1 MLGVAIIGGEL
12 TVTEN
17 LEVAPLSKVFVV
29 LDPTRLAQPALE
41 KAEWI
46 AARNHAS
53 LLLYCCV
60 YDTHLAFRRE
70 SQEAAV
76 EQMVHW
82 VDRLAERPRRN
93 GLGVEVQI
101 ESHPDWRDAMVSA
114 ATSAGCDL
122 IVKNLAPHGA
132 LVRRLAKTSDWALLN
147 AARCPVLLVSP
158 LQPSNTSTALV
169 AVKQKP
175 DNEVHERLNRG
186 VVALAHRIAGALES
200 DLHAVTVYK
209 GDDIYFDRQ
218 RFADSCRLPR
228 NRVHAAEGSATRG
241 IAEVAEKLNAGVI
254 VIGSANSVFGP
265 SRADTAQRVIDEVRA
280 DVIVL
285 PAD

>member
-1 MLGVAIIGGEL
+1 MLAVPIVGGEL
-12 TVTEN
+12 IVTET
-17 LEVAPLSKVFVV
+17 LEVTPLTKVFVV
-29 LDPTRLAQPALE
+29 LDPTRLTQPALE

-46 AARNHAS
+46 AARNNAS

-70 SQEAAV
+70 SQQAAV

-82 VDRLAERPRRN
+82 VDRLAEHPRRN
-93 GLGVEVQI
+93 GLTVELQI
-101 ESHPDWRDAMVSA
+101 EAQPDWRDAMVDA
-114 ATSAGCDL
+114 ATNSGCDL
-122 IVKNLAPHGA
+122 IVKNLSPHGVLA
-132 LVRRLAKTSDWALLN
+132 RRLAKTSDWALLN

-158 LQPSNTSTALV
+158 QQPSNTSTALV

-175 DNEVHERLNRG
+175 DNAVHEQLNRG

-218 RFADSCRLPR
+218 RFADSCHLPR
-228 NRVHAAEGSATRG
+228 NRVHATEGSATRG
-241 IAEVAEKLNAGVI
+241 IVEVAKKLNAGVI
-254 VIGSANSVFGP
+254 VIGSANPVFGP
-265 SRADTAQRVIDEVRA
+265 SRADTAQRVIDEAGA

-285 PAD
+285 PAT